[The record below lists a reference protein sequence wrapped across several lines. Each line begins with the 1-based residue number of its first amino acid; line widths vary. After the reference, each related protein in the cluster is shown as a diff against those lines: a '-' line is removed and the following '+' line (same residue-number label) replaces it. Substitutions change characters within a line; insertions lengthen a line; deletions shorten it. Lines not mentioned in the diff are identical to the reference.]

1 MIHMDELYQKVL
13 EQLDLTSEIEDK
25 DLEELIYRVL
35 SRECKE
41 HYIALEE
48 RARIGKELFNS
59 FRKLDLLQ
67 ELLEDEDITEIMI
80 NGTANIFVEK
90 KGKIEC
96 LEKRFWSKE
105 KLEDIIQQ
113 IVGRTNRLIN
123 ESNPIVDSR
132 LEDGS
137 RVNVVLQPIA
147 LNGPILT
154 IRKFPKERITMEH
167 LLRFQ
172 SISHQAAKWLEKIV
186 ASRYNIFISGSTGS
200 GKTTFLNVLSEFI
213 SEKERIITIEDNAE
227 LQIKTI
233 PNLVSLET
241 RNENVEGEGGIT
253 VRDLIKSA
261 LRMRPDRIIVGE
273 VRGPEA
279 IDMVMAMSTGHDG
292 SISTAHA
299 NTPKDM
305 LNRLETMILMGI
317 EIPIEAIRRQLVS
330 AIDVMIHLGR
340 LRDGQRKVLEIAEV
354 IGYKEGDIQLQTIF
368 KFEEKEVEHEAVK
381 GELVYMNQLLHKEK
395 LMAAGYKEV

>member
-1 MIHMDELYQKVL
+1 MLHIDRLHREIL
-13 EQLDLTSEIEDK
+13 EQLDLTEEIEDRE
-25 DLEELIYRVL
+25 LEEIIYRVIN
-35 SRECKE
+35 RESE
-41 HYIALEE
+41 NTYISLEE
-48 RARIGKELFNS
+48 RAKVGKELFNS

-67 ELLEDEDITEIMI
+67 ELLEDDEITEIMI

-90 KGKIEC
+90 KGRIQQ
-96 LEKRFWSKE
+96 LEKHFWSKE

-123 ESNPIVDSR
+123 ESHPIVDSR

-137 RVNVVLQPIA
+137 RVNVVLHPIA

-154 IRKFPKERITMEH
+154 IRKFPKENITMERLIQLH
-167 LLRFQ
+167 
-172 SISHQAAKWLEKIV
+172 SISAKAAKWLEKIV
-186 ASRYNIFISGSTGS
+186 SSRYNIFISGSTGS

-213 SEKERIITIEDNAE
+213 SNRERIITIEDNAE

-233 PNLVSLET
+233 PNLVCLET
-241 RNENVEGEGGIT
+241 RNENVEGEGAIT

-317 EIPIEAIRRQLVS
+317 EIPIEAIRRQLVA
-330 AIDVMIHLGR
+330 AIDIMIHLGR
-340 LRDGQRKVLEIAEV
+340 LRDGSRKVLEIAEV
-354 IGYKEGDIQLQTIF
+354 IGYESGEIQVQTVF
-368 KFEEKEVEHEAVK
+368 KFVESEVEDESVK
-381 GELVYMNQLLHKEK
+381 GELVHVNNLVHKEK
-395 LMAAGYKEV
+395 LMAAGHQEL